1 MPSMRLFLFIIGLLL
16 LSSCTEDAKR
26 ADSYFDSLVTNQV
39 SVLSLAKASIIK
51 QASIDGNHDE
61 TTFTPDSTLWES
73 ELDIFRQLEIY
84 ERPAYKDAYEMK
96 DGIADEKSN
105 LTVRSYHSL
114 KNIPVRDLK
123 FYYHDQFQQLKK
135 IEATYQDKNTL
146 YTTRRSLQMEFD
158 EVNGKSVLSAYS
170 ISGVQ
175 KMVLSDSVKFS
186 IHSKVIF

>member
-1 MPSMRLFLFIIGLLL
+1 M
-16 LSSCTEDAKR
+16 
-26 ADSYFDSLVTNQV
+26 
-39 SVLSLAKASIIK
+39 AKASVIK
-51 QASIDGNHDE
+51 KASIDGNQDE

-84 ERPAYKDAYEMK
+84 ERPAYTDAYVMK
-96 DGIADEKSN
+96 DGIPDEKSN

-135 IEATYQDKNTL
+135 IEATYQEKNTL

-158 EVNGKSVLSAYS
+158 EVNGKSVLSSYS

>member
-1 MPSMRLFLFIIGLLL
+1 MRNKRLFLFVIVTLVLA
-16 LSSCTEDAKR
+16 SCKESARK
-26 ADSYFDSLVTNQV
+26 ADSYFDSLVTSQV
-39 SVLSLAKASIIK
+39 NILTLAKASVIK
-51 QASIDGNHDE
+51 KASIDGNQDE

-84 ERPAYKDAYEMK
+84 ERPAYTDAYEMK
-96 DGIADEKSN
+96 DGIPDEKSN

-135 IEATYQDKNTL
+135 IEATYQEKNTL

-158 EVNGKSVLSAYS
+158 EVNGKSVLSSYS

>member
-1 MPSMRLFLFIIGLLL
+1 MRSQRLFLFVIATLALA
-16 LSSCTEDAKR
+16 SCKESAKK
-26 ADSYFDSLVTNQV
+26 ADFYFDSLVTNQV
-39 SVLSLAKASIIK
+39 KILTLAKASVIK
-51 QASIDGNHDE
+51 KASIDGNQDE

-96 DGIADEKSN
+96 DGISDEKSN

-135 IEATYQDKNTL
+135 IEATYQEKNTL
-146 YTTRRSLQMEFD
+146 YTTKRSLQMEFD
-158 EVNGKSVLSAYS
+158 EVNGKSVLSSYS
-170 ISGVQ
+170 ITGVQ